1 MSKFPQYSV
10 LVFSLLLAGCANLA
24 PEYKRPQLELPGNLK
39 PISAKAQDSQWW
51 NMQDPAIAAL
61 LAEAKANNQ
70 DLQIA
75 IARIKEVRASSV
87 EANANRY
94 PSLDLNLNNS
104 RTRSSTNA
112 GRVAQG
118 ASAINNDV
126 QLNLTAA
133 YEVDL
138 WGKLAN
144 ADKAAQARLLAQEA
158 NRNIVESSLRANVLQ
173 TYLHLLSLDGQLALA
188 QQNLQTREQN
198 LELQKKRLAAGASQ
212 QLEVNLAQAEFAANQ
227 GTVAQLQQ
235 AQRNTESGLALLLGR
250 SPNAIAQPRIARGMP
265 LSQLIKQVR
274 VPGELK
280 SELLLARPDVIA
292 AEQAL
297 IAANADIGQARSQ
310 YFPSLR
316 LSTSLGRESRQ
327 LSDLFSPASMLWNIA
342 SSLTQPL
349 FRAGAISA
357 LVDGAQA
364 RKEQA
369 NARYVQVVQAAF
381 RDVHD
386 ALSDLT
392 AYDSMLESSQARVTA
407 LNESQRL
414 MELRYKSGYSSY
426 QELLNTQRD
435 TLQAQSAL
443 LDQQRAQL
451 AALVDL
457 YKALGGSWTNQV

>member
-1 MSKFPQYSV
+1 MLKFPQYSV
-10 LVFSLLLAGCANLA
+10 LVFSLLLAGCASLA
-24 PEYKRPQLELPGNLK
+24 PEYQRPQLELPGNLK
-39 PISAKAQDSQWW
+39 PVSAKAQDSQWW
-51 NMQDPAIAAL
+51 QMQDPAIAAL
-61 LAEAKANNQ
+61 LSEAKANNQ

-75 IARIKEVRASSV
+75 VARIKEVRASSV
-87 EANANRY
+87 EAHANRF
-94 PSLDLNLNNS
+94 PSLDLSLSNS
-104 RTRSSTNA
+104 RSSASRNA
-112 GRVAQG
+112 GRVPQG
-118 ASAINNDV
+118 ASAVNNDV
-126 QLNLTAA
+126 QLNLSAA

-144 ADKAAQARLLAQEA
+144 ADQAAQARLLAQEA
-158 NRNIVESSLRANVLQ
+158 NRHIVESSLRANVLQ
-173 TYLHLLSLDGQLALA
+173 TYLQLLSLDGQLALA
-188 QQNLQTREQN
+188 QKNLQTREQN
-198 LELQKKRLAAGASQ
+198 LQLQNKRLAAGASQ
-212 QLEVNLAQAEFAANQ
+212 QLEVNLAQAEFAASQ

-250 SPNAIAQPRIARGMP
+250 SPNAIAQPSIARGMP
-265 LSQLIKQVR
+265 LAQLIKQVR

-297 IAANADIGQARSQ
+297 IAANADIGQARAQ

-316 LSTSLGRESRQ
+316 LSTSVGRESRQ
-327 LSDLFSPASMLWNIA
+327 LSDLFSPASMLWNVA
-342 SSLTQPL
+342 SGLTQPL

-357 LVDGAQA
+357 LVEGAQA

-392 AYDSMLESSQARVTA
+392 ANDSMLASSQARVKA

-435 TLQAQSAL
+435 SLQAQSAL

-457 YKALGGSWTNQV
+457 YKALGGSWTT